1 MRTLSIAIAF
11 LALFTGL
18 YKYLDARLEQ
28 FYIFDPAHLHDLSQR
43 AIAAHGNDTRS
54 IVQYIVSE
62 LDEKIP
68 GTHLNMDEEW
78 VFNNAGGAMGAMY
91 IIHASITE
99 YLIIFGIRSLP
110 SFVSSSLDSVSR
122 HGGRKGMQTTQRHPA
137 RLRPRL
143 LRAEVYPQGSVHHLR
158 RGEVKQ
164 YKMDSSCF
172 ALEYARG
179 WIPPMLFFGY
189 ADTFSSTLDFPTL
202 WATSRITA
210 REMIAN
216 ALKGKMAVIIRPKN
230 RHKICRECFL
240 QIFETEVHETITSN
254 NLFYP
259 GERVAIGASGGKDST
274 VLASVLK
281 TLNERYNYGLELCL
295 LSIDEGIKGYRD
307 DSLETVKRNS
317 VQYDMPLVIVGYGEL
332 YGWTMD
338 QVVEQIGKKGNC
350 KYCGVFRRQALDRGA
365 ERLGINHVVT
375 GHNADDVAETVMMNL
390 LRGDLPR
397 LSRGTSIVTGSSA
410 SDIKRSKPLK
420 YAYEKEIVLY
430 AHHKQLDYF
439 STECIYSP
447 EAFRGSARTLI
458 KDLEKI
464 RPSSILDIVRSGE
477 EMAILV
483 PIGDGG
489 PNASA
494 DDETTVGGCGSQDGR
509 TRGGEMADME
519 KKLEQDE
526 AEAAAGL
533 ETEIKMPPQ
542 QTSAIPLPKRK
553 KKKTNEKVTV
563 RKQVLGKCQ
572 RCGYISSQKICH
584 ACALLEG
591 LNKNRPKTAIE
602 MEIDAEEEES
612 SSTLRRQMEQVQLT
626 G

>member
-1 MRTLSIAIAF
+1 MRCLSIAIAF

-18 YKYLDARLEQ
+18 YKFFDTRLEQ
-28 FYIFDPAHLHDLSQR
+28 FYIFDHRHLHDLSQR
-43 AIAAHGNDTRS
+43 AIAAHGNDTRA

-62 LDEKIP
+62 LDEKV
-68 GTHLNMDEEW
+68 GSTHLNKDEEW

-91 IIHASITE
+91 IIHASTAIGTE
-99 YLIIFGIRSLP
+99 GHTG
-110 SFVSSSLDSVSR
+110 R
-122 HGGRKGMQTTQRHPA
+122 HTADDYFNILQGTQLAYVPGSYE
-137 RLRPRL
+137 P
-143 LRAEVYPQGSVHHLR
+143 EVYPAGSVHHLR

-164 YKMDSSCF
+164 YKMESSCF

-202 WATSRITA
+202 WATSRITG
-210 REMIAN
+210 REMISN
-216 ALKGKMAVIIRPKN
+216 LLKGKI
-230 RHKICRECFL
+230 HF
-240 QIFETEVHETITSN
+240 HETITSN
-254 NLFYP
+254 SLFHP
-259 GERVAIGASGGKDST
+259 GERIAIGASGGKDST
-274 VLASVLK
+274 VLASVLR
-281 TLNERYNYGLELCL
+281 TLNERYNYGLDLCL
-295 LSIDEGIKGYRD
+295 LSIDEGIRGYRD
-307 DSLETVKRNS
+307 DSLETVKRNA
-317 VQYDMPLVIVGYGEL
+317 VQYNMPLVIVGYGEL

-350 KYCGVFRRQALDRGA
+350 TYCGVFRRQALDRGA
-365 ERLGINHVVT
+365 ERLGIKHVVT

-390 LRGDLPR
+390 LRGDLSR
-397 LSRGTSIVTGSSA
+397 LSRGTSIVTGSAA

-477 EMAILV
+477 EMAVLV

-489 PNASA
+489 QAAAAGAAEDESA
-494 DDETTVGGCGSQDGR
+494 VGGCGSQNGR
-509 TRGGEMADME
+509 TRGGEMAEME
-519 KKLEQDE
+519 RTLAQN
-526 AEAAAGL
+526 EAAAEL
-533 ETEIKMPPQ
+533 ETEIKMPLY
-542 QTSAIPLPKRK
+542 QTGAIPLPKRTNKLK
-553 KKKTNEKVTV
+553 KQQTQKTPKAG
-563 RKQVLGKCQ
+563 QVLGKCE
-572 RCGYISSQKICH
+572 RCGYISSQRTCH
-584 ACALLEG
+584 ACTLLEG
-591 LNKNRPKTAIE
+591 LNKNRPKAAIE
-602 MEIDAEEEES
+602 LELDAEEEES
-612 SSTLRRQMEQVQLT
+612 STTLRRQVEQVQLA